1 MSHTSF
7 FITLDK
13 PIYIGA
19 NKYSYKDQ
27 MVYKDESKNKKV
39 CKNKKEF
46 YDDICNNEIAHMYV
60 EGQKRNKMDYAIRDG
75 MYMFVRIKS
84 SDFVYIGNINNVE
97 ILRENSEFSPAF
109 YKVSID
115 TSNHKVKEIIKP
127 KDKTLSGAS
136 KIAAFQHLDLPM
148 PVSFNMNCG
157 IFDHD
162 QGYNSKTHPQK
173 QYKKRNHILNDLEN
187 QINMCTKDIH
197 PNIHVLFQMYSN
209 ICRSGK

>member
-1 MSHTSF
+1 MTTSF

-27 MVYKDESKNKKV
+27 IVYEDESINKKG

-46 YDDICNNEIAHMYV
+46 YQDICNNDIACVFV
-60 EGQKRNKMDYAIRDG
+60 EGQKHNRMDYAIKDG

-84 SDFVYIGNINNVE
+84 SDFVYIGNISSVV
-97 ILRENSEFSPAF
+97 ILRENTEFSPAF

-115 TSNHKVKEIIKP
+115 ASNPKVKEIIKP
-127 KDKTLSGAS
+127 KDKTVSGAA
-136 KIAAFQHLDLPM
+136 KIAAFQYLDLPM
-148 PVSFNMNCG
+148 PPSFNMNYG

-162 QGYNSKTHPQK
+162 PQYESKKHPQK
-173 QYKKRNHILNDLEN
+173 QYRKRAHILDDLEN
-187 QINMCTKDIH
+187 QINIRSKQID
-197 PNIHVLFQMYSN
+197 PNLHILFQMYSN